1 MIEARVFSFKLEL
14 WSMAAAAQDG
24 RTDGPHKNPIQPSR
38 GCTVLYVRCAESTV
52 GRCRTPVGIMDK
64 LSGNDG
70 ALLVT
75 LVVISWFQD
84 YDANC

>member
-1 MIEARVFSFKLEL
+1 MCPVGSMIFELMISQHVLVGTERPIADLLQLRPTFFSV
-14 WSMAAAAQDG
+14 S
-24 RTDGPHKNPIQPSR
+24 
-38 GCTVLYVRCAESTV
+38 
-52 GRCRTPVGIMDK
+52 CRTPVGIMDK